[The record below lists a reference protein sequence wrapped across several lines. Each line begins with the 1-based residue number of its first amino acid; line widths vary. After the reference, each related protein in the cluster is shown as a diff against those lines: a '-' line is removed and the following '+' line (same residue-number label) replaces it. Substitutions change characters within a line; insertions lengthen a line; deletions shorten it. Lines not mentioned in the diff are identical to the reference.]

1 MVKISMIKD
10 PCRGYNQIDLAL
22 RPTCTTLA
30 AHTWRLNR
38 RLVADGLLRGTT
50 GQVGNGMGQ
59 LHPNCSAT
67 KGRKTHLSSFFFFFF
82 SFMHVERGERKGW
95 SPFFYI
101 HRAPKTM
108 EPSYF
113 DLLPFFGR
121 FKRNRTPPKISQHP
135 SLGSSFGPSCS
146 SHGKVDFWGSEN
158 KGEGGLE
165 EVTMG

>member
-10 PCRGYNQIDLAL
+10 PRRGYNQIDLAL

-67 KGRKTHLSSFFFFFF
+67 KGRKTHLSSFFFFSHSCMLREEKGRVEALFF
-82 SFMHVERGERKGW
+82 TFIEHQRQW
-95 SPFFYI
+95 SPLTLIFSLSSGDSRGIELLRKFLN
-101 HRAPKTM
+101 TLLW
-108 EPSYF
+108 
-113 DLLPFFGR
+113 DLPLGLPAVATAKSIFEVL
-121 FKRNRTPPKISQHP
+121 KIK
-135 SLGSSFGPSCS
+135 
-146 SHGKVDFWGSEN
+146 GKEDWRR
-158 KGEGGLE
+158 
-165 EVTMG
+165 